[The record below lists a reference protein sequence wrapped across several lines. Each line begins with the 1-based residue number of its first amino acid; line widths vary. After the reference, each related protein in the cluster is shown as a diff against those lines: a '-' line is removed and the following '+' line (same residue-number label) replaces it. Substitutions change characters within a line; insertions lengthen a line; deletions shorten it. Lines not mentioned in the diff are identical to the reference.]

1 MKIDCF
7 PMFDDAPATLVSLV
21 DMARIK

>member
-1 MKIDCF
+1 
-7 PMFDDAPATLVSLV
+7 MFDDAPATLVSLV